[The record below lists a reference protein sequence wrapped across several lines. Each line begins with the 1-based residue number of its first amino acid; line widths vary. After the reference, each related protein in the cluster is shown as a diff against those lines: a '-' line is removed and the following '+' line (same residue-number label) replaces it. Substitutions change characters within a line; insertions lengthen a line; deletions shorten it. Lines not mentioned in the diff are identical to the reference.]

1 MFRRFFLFLMAATVL
16 SGCDGD
22 DNKVDGGKDDE
33 GKGGDEQV
41 SFAPCGGDVAGSWVA
56 SEIPAS
62 EPAEACSAFSHYRGS
77 VKVQLSIAG
86 DGSMEMNRETK
97 AIFDGVETRLNC
109 DPYSDL
115 SPDEACNALSAR
127 YDSACYLADSSCIC
141 TSGSVTTN
149 QTLKGRCKTKGNRIE
164 CAASQLCDSEGCAS
178 SANKMSGDYC
188 VKGNQILFKDD
199 ADGHVYRY
207 TK

>member
-1 MFRRFFLFLMAATVL
+1 MAATVL

-22 DNKVDGGKDDE
+22 DNKVDGGRDDND
-33 GKGGDEQV
+33 KGDEQV
-41 SFAPCGGDVAGSWVA
+41 RFTPCGGDVAGNWKA
-56 SEIPAS
+56 SEAPVS
-62 EPAEACSAFSHYRGS
+62 EPAEACTAFTHYRGS
-77 VKVQLSIAG
+77 VKDQISIAG
-86 DGSMEMNRETK
+86 DGSMEIARETQ

-109 DPYSDL
+109 APYSDL

-127 YDSACYLADSSCIC
+127 YDSACYLAGSSCIC

-164 CAASQLCDSEGCAS
+164 CAAFQLCDADGCTPS
-178 SANKMSGDYC
+178 TQKMSGDYC
-188 VKGNQILFKDD
+188 VKGNQLLFKDD